1 MNCLNSNPFPMLLF
15 LLSFFIFV
23 NFLSLSYGD
32 SQDHYNLQHASIP
45 ELLDTRMHHHAA
57 VEGNTR
63 RIGAETTSQ
72 NSTYLILAANRTHR
86 KDPTDSFNY
95 YTGGWNITNPHYI
108 FSVAYSAT
116 GPFVFAV
123 VWFIF
128 FAVFLL
134 CFCCRCCFC
143 SRNSYGYSRTAYA
156 VSVTCLAI
164 FTIAAIAG
172 IAFVFA
178 GQDKFQDSIVNTT
191 SFVLHEAD
199 DVIVKLGDVLH
210 DLLAA
215 KNSSVGRAVL
225 PDDLKA
231 DIDSTGKTINAV
243 TAQFRNITTKNSQD
257 IRSLLSPLYYP
268 VLISPFCVLG
278 LLLISLFATSL
289 VPFSLGGLKQIFNLN
304 FCTGD

>member
-1 MNCLNSNPFPMLLF
+1 M
-15 LLSFFIFV
+15 
-23 NFLSLSYGD
+23 
-32 SQDHYNLQHASIP
+32 
-45 ELLDTRMHHHAA
+45 
-57 VEGNTR
+57 
-63 RIGAETTSQ
+63 
-72 NSTYLILAANRTHR
+72 
-86 KDPTDSFNY
+86 
-95 YTGGWNITNPHYI
+95 
-108 FSVAYSAT
+108 
-116 GPFVFAV
+116 
-123 VWFIF
+123 
-128 FAVFLL
+128 
-134 CFCCRCCFC
+134 
-143 SRNSYGYSRTAYA
+143 
-156 VSVTCLAI
+156 
-164 FTIAAIAG
+164 
-172 IAFVFA
+172 
-178 GQDKFQDSIVNTT
+178 NTT

-231 DIDSTGKTINAV
+231 NIDSTGKTINAV

-268 VLISPFCVLG
+268 VLMSPFRVLG